1 MYELLNIA
9 NKFKG
14 KHFYYCD
21 LRERQGCLS
30 YQEVRK
36 LCVRVVQ
43 YVDDDMEL
51 VCVGNVLS
59 PSPIRVK
66 IPLDKLV
73 NNKSFSMELNYRTC
87 IISTEKQEI
96 ERFLKRNYNRTI
108 RDAWC
113 SNDYTILHARQ
124 VYNKLL
130 TTLKKL

>member
-14 KHFYYCD
+14 KHFYYCN
-21 LRERQGCLS
+21 LRERQGCLN

-36 LCVRVVQ
+36 LYVRLVQ
-43 YVDDDMEL
+43 YVDNDIEL
-51 VCVGNVLS
+51 VCMDR
-59 PSPIRVK
+59 RVR
-66 IPLDKLV
+66 IPMNQLIT
-73 NNKSFSMELNYRTC
+73 NKAFSIELNNGTS

-96 ERFLKRNYNRTI
+96 ERFLKRNYIRTI
-108 RDAWC
+108 RTAWC
-113 SNDYTILHARQ
+113 DNDYTILGLRH